1 MKVQRTA
8 IVVLLL
14 VALSAVTLA
23 QAPVTITLLAHYN
36 VGNPHGAALAEYIAE
51 YERLNPHVKIDFQ
64 FVTNDMI
71 LDRMLVG
78 AAAGTVPDMAHIAG
92 YMLGDLAEAGVIAP
106 MPDSV
111 MEQIVDSYVPGAL
124 QLTEYAGR
132 HWGYPTEYMP
142 RALVYNQNMFDRVGL
157 PSQGPA
163 TWADLREYSVRLTD
177 LNPDGTYNT
186 MGFGIG
192 LSSSGQMGFGTLFS
206 MAYPSGARFLSEDGK
221 TVAFNSPAVGET
233 LSFLGEMIDGGYA
246 VAREWLVLQMRAASL
261 AMMVAPGPY
270 WKTEFMAVGPEF
282 YAGMRT
288 APVPVAEAGHT
299 PAAAAYG
306 WLFAVSEASPHKD
319 EVYAF
324 LNWLNTD
331 VLPNGTTRMGNVLA
345 HLGSIPVT
353 VDDLRNQEIVLDPFM
368 SGFVEAVANGW
379 TFADPVA
386 PGALEMYRAIEQAI
400 RAVVLQGDSPNNAL
414 ITAEQRVQSLLDAA
428 YK

>member
-1 MKVQRTA
+1 MKVHRTA
-8 IVVLLL
+8 IVALIVLAVS
-14 VALSAVTLA
+14 VATLAKEPVTL
-23 QAPVTITLLAHYN
+23 TLLIHYN
-36 VGNPHGAALAEYIAE
+36 TGNPHGAALAEYIAE
-51 YERLNPHVKIDFQ
+51 YERLNPHITIDYQ

-78 AAAGTVPDMAHIAG
+78 AAAGTIPDMAHIAG
-92 YMLGDLAEAGVIAP
+92 YMLGDLAEAGVLAA
-106 MPDSV
+106 MPGEVLDQV
-111 MEQIVDSYVPGAL
+111 AHSYVAGAL

-142 RALVYNQNMFDRVGL
+142 RALVFNRNLFDRAGL
-157 PSQGPA
+157 PSQSPA
-163 TWADLREYSVRLTD
+163 TWEDLREYSARLTD
-177 LNPDGTYNT
+177 RNPDGTYNT

-206 MAYPSGARFLSEDGK
+206 LAYPSGARFLSGDGK
-221 TVAFNSPAVGET
+221 KVAFNSPEVSEA
-233 LSFLGEMIDGGYA
+233 LSFLGEMVSAGYA
-246 VAREWLVLQMRAASL
+246 EAREWLILQMRAASL

-282 YAGMRT
+282 YAGMGSG
-288 APVPVAEAGHT
+288 PVPVAEAGMT

-306 WLFAVSEASPHKD
+306 WLFAVAEASPHKD

-331 VLPNGTTRMGNVLA
+331 VLPDGTTRMGNVLS

-353 VDDLRNQEIVLDPFM
+353 VDDLRTQEIVRDPFM
-368 SGFVEAVANGW
+368 SGFVEAVAHNW

-386 PGALEMYRAIEQAI
+386 PGALDMYRAIEQAI

-414 ITAEQRVQSLLDAA
+414 IAAERRVQSLLDAA
-428 YK
+428 YR